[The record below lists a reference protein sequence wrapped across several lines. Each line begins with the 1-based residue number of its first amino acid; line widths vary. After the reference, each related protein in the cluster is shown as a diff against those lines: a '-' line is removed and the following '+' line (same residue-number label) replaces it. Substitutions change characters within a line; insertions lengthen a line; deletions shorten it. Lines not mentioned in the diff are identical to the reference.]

1 MPEGDDPRVR
11 DAARQMAESGCA
23 RPVVFTADPPLG
35 VPWGAAVEWI
45 DPTEPG
51 LVSST
56 VERFKARR
64 LARGGTIKPERLE
77 IRAQAASI
85 DPLLQAALMLHLGEV
100 DGVVAG
106 CVRSTADVLRAA
118 LHAVGL
124 RQGCDTLSSA
134 FYMVMAEGS
143 QQERVLTFTD
153 AGVVP
158 NPTEDQMV
166 DIAAS
171 ATRARKAIVG
181 DTPRVAFLSYSTH
194 GSADGPDVKRVR
206 AATARF
212 ASEYPAVMSDGEL
225 QGDAA
230 LLADV
235 RSRKAPASTLEGA
248 ANVLV
253 FPSLD
258 AGNIAYK
265 LVQRL
270 AGATALGPILQG
282 LAAPLNDLSRGAS
295 ARDIVLVSC
304 ITALQSRA

>member
-1 MPEGDDPRVR
+1 
-11 DAARQMAESGCA
+11 MAESGCV
-23 RPVVFTADPPLG
+23 RPVVFTSNPPSDQA
-35 VPWGAAVEWI
+35 WATSVEWV
-45 DPTEPG
+45 DPVESG
-51 LVSST
+51 LVSRT
-56 VERFKARR
+56 AERFRERR
-64 LARGGTIKPERLE
+64 LARGGTIKPERLAA
-77 IRAQAASI
+77 RAQAASV
-85 DPLLQAALMLHLGEV
+85 DPLLQAALMLHHAEV

-118 LHAVGL
+118 LQAIGL
-124 RQGCDTLSSA
+124 REGNETLSSA
-134 FYMVMAEGS
+134 FYMVLGEGTAN
-143 QQERVLTFTD
+143 ERVLTFTD

-158 NPTEDQMV
+158 TPTEAQMV

-171 ATRARKAIVG
+171 ATRARRAIVG

-194 GSADGPDVKRVR
+194 GSADGPDVQRVR

-212 ASEYPAVMSDGEL
+212 ASAHPEVMADGEL

-230 LLADV
+230 LMAEV
-235 RSRKAPASTLEGA
+235 RHRKAPDSTLEGS